1 MKRKHRGWKIALCVV
16 LALVVCIAGTQTA
29 NYFHRSEPASVKLYT
44 GSFRYITTDGKAMV
58 SAHRSGGDLNP
69 EESMA
74 AFKNCVESKDF
85 QTDIF
90 EFDLHITKDGVLILL
105 HDDTLDRTSDSAEVF
120 GEEDV
125 RPEDKTYE
133 ELRTLNMGAKFT
145 AQDGSTPYK
154 GLKGDD
160 VPDDVRI
167 QRVEEVL
174 DYLQA
179 HGDFQYIIEIKN
191 GGDLGKQGVDILY
204 NILKERDL
212 LDDVIFGTFHGE
224 VSKYVDEKYPDL
236 MRSAGIAEVLQFYF
250 ASFLGIKLDVNYV
263 ALQIPYRLAGFNL
276 GTARII
282 NYAHSMDLAVQYW
295 TINDPED
302 VKYLNSIGA
311 DCIMSDDPGMAY
323 RVINGQNS

>member
-1 MKRKHRGWKIALCVV
+1 MRGFGAGRLHRRH
-16 LALVVCIAGTQTA
+16 A
-29 NYFHRSEPASVKLYT
+29 NGDLFPPLRARFRQAVT

>member
-1 MKRKHRGWKIALCVV
+1 MGRTALRFYEILFGKKVYQMKRKHRGWKIALCVV

-29 NYFHRSEPASVKLYT
+29 IYFHRSEPASVKLYT

-154 GLKGDD
+154 GSKGTMC
-160 VPDDVRI
+160 
-167 QRVEEVL
+167 QM
-174 DYLQA
+174 
-179 HGDFQYIIEIKN
+179 
-191 GGDLGKQGVDILY
+191 
-204 NILKERDL
+204 
-212 LDDVIFGTFHGE
+212 TC
-224 VSKYVDEKYPDL
+224 
-236 MRSAGIAEVLQFYF
+236 
-250 ASFLGIKLDVNYV
+250 ASSG
-263 ALQIPYRLAGFNL
+263 
-276 GTARII
+276 
-282 NYAHSMDLAVQYW
+282 
-295 TINDPED
+295 
-302 VKYLNSIGA
+302 
-311 DCIMSDDPGMAY
+311 
-323 RVINGQNS
+323 

>member
-29 NYFHRSEPASVKLYT
+29 IYFHRSEPASVKPYT

-133 ELRTLNMGAKFT
+133 ELRTLNMGTKFT

-174 DYLQA
+174 DYL
-179 HGDFQYIIEIKN
+179 
-191 GGDLGKQGVDILY
+191 
-204 NILKERDL
+204 
-212 LDDVIFGTFHGE
+212 
-224 VSKYVDEKYPDL
+224 
-236 MRSAGIAEVLQFYF
+236 
-250 ASFLGIKLDVNYV
+250 
-263 ALQIPYRLAGFNL
+263 
-276 GTARII
+276 
-282 NYAHSMDLAVQYW
+282 
-295 TINDPED
+295 
-302 VKYLNSIGA
+302 
-311 DCIMSDDPGMAY
+311 
-323 RVINGQNS
+323 